1 MGNYAKIN
9 PVDFANGVGAR
20 VSIFFSGCT
29 HHCKGCFNSEL
40 WDFNYG
46 VPFTQ
51 KTIDTIIEL
60 MKPDYI
66 KGLSILGGEPFQNV
80 KAVKELVLKVK
91 SVYPNK
97 DIWIWTGHKMEE
109 FVGWSTYCLYEK
121 PILDNIDALV
131 DGRYEEDKRDLTLKW
146 RGSNNQRI
154 WRKVNEKWGSLNED
168 DDNS

>member
-9 PVDFANGVGAR
+9 PVDFANGIGAR
-20 VSIFFSGCT
+20 VSIFFSGCS

-46 VPFTQ
+46 VLFTQ
-51 KTIDTIIEL
+51 ETINTIIEL

-66 KGLSILGGEPFQNV
+66 KGLSILGGEPFDNTLNLE
-80 KAVKELVLKVK
+80 ELCLSVK

-97 DIWIWTGHKMEE
+97 DIWVWTGYK
-109 FVGWSTYCLYEK
+109 FDYIKNPPCFKGVTNR
-121 PILDNIDALV
+121 ILDSIDVLI
-131 DGRYEEDKRDLTLKW
+131 DSRYEEDKRDLTLKW
-146 RGSNNQRI
+146 RGSSNQRI
-154 WRKVNEKWGSLNED
+154 WRKINGEWRSLNED

>member
-1 MGNYAKIN
+1 MGNYARIN

-91 SVYPNK
+91 STYPNK

-131 DGRYEEDKRDLTLKW
+131 DGRYEEDKRDLTLAF
-146 RGSNNQRI
+146 RGSSNQRI
-154 WRKVNEKWGSLNED
+154 WKKENGVWIIK
-168 DDNS
+168 